1 MKRRLRRHRRSARKE
16 LQALFESKEK
26 GDQHS
31 FRLMALIYFE
41 QQSQAATFVLGPA
54 GLPRSDRRGGCR
66 YVSNC
71 SAASRPERIQS
82 GTPMPR

>member
-16 LQALFESKEK
+16 SQALFESKEK
-26 GDQHS
+26 GYQHS
-31 FRLMALIYFE
+31 FRLMALFYFE
-41 QQSQAATFVLGPA
+41 QQARAATSCAALWDS
-54 GLPRSDRRGGCR
+54 PRPNSRGGSR

-71 SAASRPERIQS
+71 SAASRPERMQS